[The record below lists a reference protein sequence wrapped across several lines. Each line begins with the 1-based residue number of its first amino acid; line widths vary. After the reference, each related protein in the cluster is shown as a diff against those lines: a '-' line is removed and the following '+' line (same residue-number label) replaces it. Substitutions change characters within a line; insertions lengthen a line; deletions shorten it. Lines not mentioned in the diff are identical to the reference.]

1 MPFSPFCEWAESPVN
16 EGTSAEAAMHPREET
31 APFSLR
37 YDPHLVEEAIFLV
50 VKDRPQERIFHR
62 GRDQLY
68 RIADAEARDRAF
80 QEYHSSWFTR
90 LGLHLPL
97 EQAFAEQPAV
107 AQAVR
112 GCVVGYAP
120 TRKDEGAE
128 LFVTPLAAG
137 LSERERRSVG
147 VLLRP
152 ASFLDPDTLLGLLRH
167 ELLHIADMLDPDFG
181 YEPAFPQPEGGPHS
195 DRLLRDRYRAV
206 WDATIDGRMVRRGWA
221 SPALRERR
229 LRDFARA
236 FPLLGTRT
244 AEEFAHFFDTE
255 PHTHAELLAFARD
268 LTGSLLRPGQGGCC
282 PLCRFP
288 TYAFEPHPERLPA
301 HVVARIAQDF
311 PAWRPAHGL
320 CSQCA
325 DLYRARPLSTAAV
338 RVLPQG

>member
-1 MPFSPFCEWAESPVN
+1 
-16 EGTSAEAAMHPREET
+16 MHPRADT

-97 EQAFAEQPAV
+97 EQALAEQPTIL
-107 AQAVR
+107 QAVHT
-112 GCVVGYAP
+112 CVVGYAP
-120 TRKDEGAE
+120 TQKDEGAE
-128 LFVTPLAAG
+128 LFVSPPAAG
-137 LSERERRSVG
+137 LNERERRAVG

-152 ASFLDPDTLLGLLRH
+152 VSFLDPDTLLGLLRH

-181 YEPAFPQPEGGPHS
+181 YEPAFPQPQGGPAAEH
-195 DRLLRDRYRAV
+195 LLRDRYRML
-206 WDATIDGRMVRRGWA
+206 WDTTINGRMVRRGWA
-221 SPALRERR
+221 SPAIRERC
-229 LRDFARA
+229 LRDFTHV
-236 FPLLGTRT
+236 FPLLG
-244 AEEFAHFFDTE
+244 AGALAAFARFFDTG
-255 PHTHAELLAFARD
+255 PHTHAELLAAARE
-268 LTGSLLRPGQGGCC
+268 LGGNPRKPGQSGRC

-288 TYAFEPHPERLPA
+288 TYVFEPHPEYLPTP
-301 HVVARIAQDF
+301 VIARIAQDF

-320 CSQCA
+320 CVQCA
-325 DLYRARPLSTAAV
+325 DLYRAQPFAAAAV
-338 RVLPQG
+338 RVLPRG